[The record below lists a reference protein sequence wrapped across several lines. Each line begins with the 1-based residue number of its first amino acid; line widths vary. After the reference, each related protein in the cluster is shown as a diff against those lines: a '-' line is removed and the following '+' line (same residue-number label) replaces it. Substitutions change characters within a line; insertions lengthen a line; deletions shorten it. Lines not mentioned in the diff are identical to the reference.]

1 MNIKTIS
8 HNKSSSLFN
17 VVSRAWLNITEW
29 AENIALLRKIAFFLS
44 IASVLFAGATYFVLT
59 DAEFLRSYPKTTQ
72 GMNPPAM
79 ILLLWPALIRPKT
92 YGVRE

>member
-44 IASVLFAGATYFVLT
+44 IASVLFAGATY
-59 DAEFLRSYPKTTQ
+59 SS
-72 GMNPPAM
+72 
-79 ILLLWPALIRPKT
+79 
-92 YGVRE
+92 